1 MAEPQTSPPPSPA
14 AAPPAAAADS
24 TRAASTRAAA
34 TRASATPGETMRR
47 AWARLAPLPGG
58 RWLFSKLV
66 GWKAPY
72 TGSIRPRVEAL
83 EPGFCRVAIRER
95 RALRNPFHSIHAV
108 ALLNAAEAASGLATL
123 VALPD
128 DVRGIITRLEIDY
141 AKKARGTIVAE
152 CRTSPP
158 AGIVGPTPHLADVVL
173 TDETGETVATAR
185 ATWTLAP
192 IPS

>member
-1 MAEPQTSPPPSPA
+1 MAEPQTSPPPSPH
-14 AAPPAAAADS
+14 PAAA
-24 TRAASTRAAA
+24 RPAAGS
-34 TRASATPGETMRR
+34 SSSGPGEAMRR

-58 RWLFSKLV
+58 RWLFSKLL

-72 TGSIRPRVEAL
+72 TGSIKPRVEVL

-95 RALRNPFHSIHAV
+95 RALRNPFRSIHAV

-123 VALPD
+123 VALPAG
-128 DVRGIITRLEIDY
+128 VRGIITRLEIDY
-141 AKKARGTIVAE
+141 AKKARGRIVAE
-152 CRTSPP
+152 CRTAPP
-158 AGIVGPTPHLADVVL
+158 AVIDGPTPHLAEVTL
-173 TDETGETVATAR
+173 TDEAGETVATAR

>member
-1 MAEPQTSPPPSPA
+1 MAEPQTSPPPA
-14 AAPPAAAADS
+14 AAPPATAAGP
-24 TRAASTRAAA
+24 RA
-34 TRASATPGETMRR
+34 ATPGETMRR
-47 AWARLAPLPGG
+47 AWARLSPLPGG

-72 TGSIRPRVEAL
+72 TGSIKPRVEAL

-95 RALRNPFHSIHAV
+95 RALRNPFRSIHAV

-152 CRTSPP
+152 CRTEPP
-158 AGIVGPTPHLADVVL
+158 AGIAGPTPHLAHVTL
-173 TDETGETVATAR
+173 TDEAGETVATAR

-192 IPS
+192 IA

>member
-1 MAEPQTSPPPSPA
+1 MAEPQASPPPVATGSSAHRPA
-14 AAPPAAAADS
+14 TAG
-24 TRAASTRAAA
+24 
-34 TRASATPGETMRR
+34 PGESMRR

-58 RWLFSKLV
+58 RWLFSKLL

-72 TGSIRPRVEAL
+72 TGSIRPRVEVL

-95 RALRNPFHSIHAV
+95 RALRNPFRSIHAV

-123 VALPD
+123 VALPA

-141 AKKARGTIVAE
+141 SKKARGRIVAE
-152 CRTSPP
+152 CRTDPP
-158 AGIVGPTPHLADVVL
+158 TGITAPTPHLADVTL
-173 TDETGETVATAR
+173 RDEAGETVATAR

-192 IPS
+192 TVP

>member
-1 MAEPQTSPPPSPA
+1 MAEPQTSPPPAA
-14 AAPPAAAADS
+14 AAPPAAASSAGPRAA
-24 TRAASTRAAA
+24 TRAAS
-34 TRASATPGETMRR
+34 TPGETMRR

-72 TGSIRPRVEAL
+72 TGSIKPRVEVL

-95 RALRNPFHSIHAV
+95 RALRNPFRSIHAV

-152 CRTSPP
+152 CRTEPP
-158 AGIVGPTPHLADVVL
+158 ATVAAPTPHVAHVIL
-173 TDETGETVATAR
+173 TDEAGETVATAR

-192 IPS
+192 IA

>member
-14 AAPPAAAADS
+14 AAAPPAAG
-24 TRAASTRAAA
+24 ASA
-34 TRASATPGETMRR
+34 TRASATRAAATPGETMRR

-95 RALRNPFHSIHAV
+95 RALRNPFRSIHAV

-123 VALPD
+123 VALPH

-152 CRTSPP
+152 CRTAPP
-158 AGIVGPTPHLADVVL
+158 AGIAGPTPHLADVVL
-173 TDETGETVATAR
+173 TDEAGETVATAR

-192 IPS
+192 IPGSL